1 MAVPTRCQTPDAVF
15 HIAIGERS
23 VSAVV
28 DLPCALDLSD
38 DEAALLEANVHNA
51 LELAL
56 APHFG
61 QRRP

>member
-1 MAVPTRCQTPDAVF
+1 MPTQCQTPAAVF
-15 HIAIGERS
+15 HIAISDRS

-28 DLPCALDLSD
+28 DLPHSLDLSD
-38 DEAALLEANVHNA
+38 DAATLLEANVHNA

-56 APHFG
+56 APYFG